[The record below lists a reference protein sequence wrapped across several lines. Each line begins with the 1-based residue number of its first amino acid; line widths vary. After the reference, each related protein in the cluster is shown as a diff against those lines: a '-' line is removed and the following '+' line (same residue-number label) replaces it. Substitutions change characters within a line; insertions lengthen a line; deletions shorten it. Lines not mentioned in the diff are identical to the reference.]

1 MAGAFTQNGE
11 ALRHRRFGQRQLI
24 WLAPLA
30 GTLAIASFPAAAG
43 AAGPCSPT
51 ATIPCNTAPPTITPA
66 SEVASPPEGRIL
78 TATQGTWYG
87 TAPLKYS
94 YQWQRCDAASGVT
107 CVNIAGATA
116 RTYTAVSADVGS
128 RLQIVEKATNS
139 AGRSAQT
146 AQTGI
151 VVVGTPIN
159 RSAPRISGPAQTGQT
174 LTVAPGTWVGTMPI
188 SYAYQWR
195 RCDSSGAHCGPR
207 LAAPSPVPNY
217 AVQAGDLG
225 HSLVAY
231 VTATNSVGSSS
242 VHSRP
247 TAVITAATPAPPTSG
262 PGHPGGTVKV
272 SPAKIRALL
281 MGVLGHGR
289 RARIGALLKR
299 GGYSFLFAA
308 PSAGRL
314 VISWYHRSP
323 HGKKTR
329 VATVT
334 FVFHKRGTARIK
346 LALTGRGRRLLTGA
360 RKLKLTGKGAFT
372 PAGQVT
378 TSASRGV
385 TLKR

>member
-1 MAGAFTQNGE
+1 M
-11 ALRHRRFGQRQLI
+11 RRRFCRRQAARLV
-24 WLAPLA
+24 PLA
-30 GTLAIASFPAAAG
+30 GVLAIASFPATAE

-87 TAPLKYS
+87 TAPIKYS
-94 YQWQRCDAASGVT
+94 HQWQRCDAATGVT

-128 RLQIVEKATNS
+128 RLQIVERATNS
-139 AGRSAQT
+139 AGSSAQT
-146 AQTGI
+146 AQTGV

-159 RSAPRISGPAQTGQT
+159 RLAPRISGPTQTGQT
-174 LTVAPGTWVGTMPI
+174 LTAAPGTWGGTMPI

-195 RCDSSGAHCGPR
+195 RCDTSGAHCGPR
-207 LAAPSPVPNY
+207 LAAPNPVPNY
-217 AVQAGDLG
+217 VVQAVDLG
-225 HSLVAY
+225 HTLVAY

-247 TAVITAATPAPPTSG
+247 TAVITAAAPAPPTSG

-272 SPAKIRALL
+272 SPAKLHALL
-281 MGVLGHGR
+281 MSALVHGR
-289 RARIGALLKR
+289 RAKIGALLKH

-314 VISWYHRSP
+314 VISWWYHRSP

-334 FVFHKRGTARIK
+334 FVFHKSGTASIK
-346 LALTGRGRRLLTGA
+346 LALTGEGRKLLTRA

-372 PAGQVT
+372 PVGQVT
-378 TSASRGV
+378 TSATRRV

>member
-1 MAGAFTQNGE
+1 M
-11 ALRHRRFGQRQLI
+11 RRRFCRRQAA

-30 GTLAIASFPAAAG
+30 GVLAIASFPATAG

-87 TAPLKYS
+87 TAAIKYS
-94 YQWQRCDAASGVT
+94 HQWQRCDAATGVT

-128 RLQIVEKATNS
+128 RLQIVERATNS
-139 AGRSAQT
+139 AGSSAQT
-146 AQTGI
+146 AQTGV

-159 RSAPRISGPAQTGQT
+159 RLAPRISGPTQTGQT
-174 LTVAPGTWVGTMPI
+174 LTAAPGTWGGTMPI

-195 RCDSSGAHCGPR
+195 RCDTSGAHCGPR
-207 LAAPSPVPNY
+207 LAAPNPVPNY
-217 AVQAGDLG
+217 VVQAVDLG
-225 HSLVAY
+225 HTLVAY

-247 TAVITAATPAPPTSG
+247 TAVITAAAPAPPTSG

-272 SPAKIRALL
+272 SPAKIHALL
-281 MGVLGHGR
+281 MSALAHGR
-289 RARIGALLKR
+289 RAKIGALLKH

-314 VISWYHRSP
+314 VISWWYHRL
-323 HGKKTR
+323 
-329 VATVT
+329 A
-334 FVFHKRGTARIK
+334 AR
-346 LALTGRGRRLLTGA
+346 
-360 RKLKLTGKGAFT
+360 
-372 PAGQVT
+372 
-378 TSASRGV
+378 
-385 TLKR
+385 

>member
-1 MAGAFTQNGE
+1 
-11 ALRHRRFGQRQLI
+11 LRRRRFCRRQVV

-30 GTLAIASFPAAAG
+30 GVLAIASFPAAAG

-87 TAPLKYS
+87 TAPIKYS
-94 YQWQRCDAASGVT
+94 HQWQRCDAATGVT
-107 CVNIAGATA
+107 CVNIAAATA

-128 RLQIVEKATNS
+128 RLQIVERATNS
-139 AGRSAQT
+139 AGSSAQT
-146 AQTGI
+146 AQTGV

-159 RSAPRISGPAQTGQT
+159 RSAPRISGPTQTGQT
-174 LTVAPGTWVGTMPI
+174 LTAAPGTWGGTMPI

-195 RCDSSGAHCGPR
+195 RCDTGGAHCGPR
-207 LAAPSPVPNY
+207 LAAPNAVPNY
-217 AVQAGDLG
+217 VVGAADLG
-225 HSLVAY
+225 HTLVAY

-247 TAVITAATPAPPTSG
+247 TAVITAAAPAPPTSG

-272 SPAKIRALL
+272 SPAKIHALL
-281 MGVLGHGR
+281 MSALAHGG
-289 RARIGALLKR
+289 RAKIGALLKH

-314 VISWYHRSP
+314 VISWYHGLP
-323 HGKKTR
+323 HRKKTR

-334 FVFHKRGTARIK
+334 FVFRKRGTARIQ
-346 LALTGRGRRLLTGA
+346 LALTGKGRKLLTRA

-372 PAGQVT
+372 PVGQVA
-378 TSASRGV
+378 TSASRRV